1 MLTAGFFP
9 DRQSCLLNAALMSLF
24 RFSDGGALLSGRI
37 TTKAANKHSGPE
49 RVMFVGSFGSY
60 GFADMQWT
68 VLNL

>member
-1 MLTAGFFP
+1 
-9 DRQSCLLNAALMSLF
+9 MSLF